1 MDKETLP
8 FALPEHIK
16 SGPAAYIQMS
26 DLARS
31 VIVQN
36 ADSLENGL
44 LRPRHSK
51 ITRLGAGVF
60 EGTLQ
65 AVKIPS
71 ALMMFGGKGLVA
83 MGGAFGEESRVSE
96 WGREM
101 IRAGAREI
109 DAKNKAIAKKS
120 GDVFGLED
128 DEKETMS
135 YAVGAGFGNM
145 ATILLAA
152 YATGGKGGAVF
163 AGAQEIAG
171 ETEKR
176 MYAARAKGEDP
187 TEISQGQAAK
197 EFAATAAYGAAAGM
211 LEKVNLGKIM
221 PFLRTSKKWY
231 VAALQSAVSEGTTEF
246 AQSLAAMGF
255 GLADGTIDFSRVPA
269 EIYGALQ
276 EGVVGGIVGGT
287 VGGAFSLK
295 NRRDVKGMFRDRLR
309 DTVPAQDLERVVDAL
324 YNASADTMAGIVV
337 KELALSEELRNKHGE
352 IYSAM
357 LDAINKTSDASG
369 AFADVSP
376 DERQDYVQ
384 QTAAMFA
391 DQVLAEANKRQ
402 VAIDDVLTGAQIV
415 FENGGIAF
423 KNRDFTLTEDGV
435 FEQAMYR
442 SKIDNVGDFY
452 DSVVKKED
460 SRPRYFSYT
469 TKSGAELSLPD
480 YIINH
485 DINGHNLT
493 RDDFETVFQ
502 NLENIEKIS
511 LSDEKTDLAKNSLLI
526 KINTPSGSYGIAVAL
541 GKNKNYIS
549 TVFRSTGKK
558 GADAWVEK
566 GNAIGPTNNPSAPL
580 GETPVS
586 VVPYGHSLKDIISEV
601 RKEINTPLEQR
612 KAVRRGMYSQAE
624 NLIRLTKDADFST
637 LPHELAH
644 FWLTEQETWANTKS
658 ASDEYVD
665 AFNQALNWLGVKDG
679 KTINRRA
686 QEQFA
691 RGYEQYLLDGNLPRT
706 PDSDILPTYQRYDR
720 WLKRVYDAM
729 NQPSKKPLTEE
740 IIRFFQSMTTG
751 SLPPT
756 VLPVAASVPERE
768 KDAEAAIEVN
778 DIFGKERDYADLR
791 KSAVEFYKKN
801 LQGKVIEK
809 DGLGAI
815 RFSNKGLKEF
825 MSFSAD
831 KDKILALSKIDEI
844 IKTGKV
850 GAEEAPKHPRKDDI
864 VAFIPISNKIF
875 VDGKVKPVE
884 VLIAKDSFGN
894 LFYDLFLD
902 NKRNRQTISQRAK
915 SLVGSA
921 ADGDIPSVNINI
933 SDSDAFVNRPSVSSP
948 TVVRSDELSG
958 AYWKP
963 AAAQEN
969 ANGKVSRAQER
980 QNRLNRLNGLLSE
993 DAVSTTYEAAHL
1005 ADASQKAVNLI
1016 ETRGIDAARKMID
1029 GEVPT
1034 EDGVLR
1040 TALMIEYEQKMLAEG
1055 NVEEYTRVLRL
1066 HTLEQTRRG
1075 QEISAE
1081 KLNQDIT
1088 NPAYWFKRVLLLR
1101 KNNLPKN
1108 IVANMPEAAS
1118 LDGRIDK
1125 FVAQTA
1131 GEAARDIAA
1140 STTDAQIDAAIER
1153 VKKKVMSATG
1163 KQLELFQDGGSVAG
1177 RAYDAV
1183 YDEIARSIEDALD
1196 IYVKPEEANRI
1207 LAKASELAGA
1217 VKKDFAENPFGN
1229 PSVETMRKIKEIKDL
1244 AASMSPTNAVSL
1256 AANSLGR
1263 ANMLLS
1269 VKSTLLNVISN
1280 AETFLTESIVRRL
1293 TLKSAAKAVDPRAVR
1308 DYLKYDLDVYNASGV
1323 MMSVVRKGEL
1333 DNPGAVFGERFMSS
1347 AGDGAFRAW
1356 TRKMEKVVFDWSLG
1370 MGDAVSKS
1378 LNFVDNANLEATKQA
1393 VSEGYTGADLRRRA
1407 TELFA
1412 DAVLY
1417 TPQTAAGARIRENS
1431 INSAEVATFTNKSR
1445 ISEFSSKIRNLMNS
1459 ASGRL
1464 RAGDLIM
1471 PFVATPANVV
1481 SLGMEYSFGAARALI
1496 PQNFS
1501 QIMRDV
1507 RTGVISNA
1515 SKDVFRSAV
1524 RNGVGLILASVLA
1537 ALIDPDDYISPFD
1550 LASQKEKDLVRF
1562 KNGVY
1567 NSIRIGGKY
1576 VSLDE
1581 FGPLASVLAGILA
1594 ARKNGSIYEKA
1605 AAFAK
1610 TALTQAG
1617 NIPGIKETSELIG
1630 WLDKAQKQDAQKTAE
1645 DFVNG
1650 AFDQLLAR
1658 TIPAVVSDAAKM
1670 LDDKERVNERGV
1682 VGAAAAKIP
1691 FARENLSAKTDLAG
1705 GRERR
1710 AENPLIVLL
1719 FGARVKT
1726 AASGLVAEEIERLS
1740 AAGQNIRLSDF
1751 TRSKEFKNLTAK
1763 GKAQA
1768 RLDFAKGFTVG
1779 GLRVKGFSEQVAD
1792 MMKSQSYGLK
1802 TDAQKSDAINGVT
1815 ERILKRL
1822 KRKYR
1827 N

>member
-1 MDKETLP
+1 MEKETLP

-83 MGGAFGEESRVSE
+83 MGGAFGEESRLSE

-187 TEISQGQAAK
+187 AEISQGQAAK

-309 DTVPAQDLERVVDAL
+309 NTVPAQDLERVVDAL
-324 YNASADTMAGIVV
+324 YNASADTMTGIVV

-369 AFADVSP
+369 AFADVSA

-558 GADAWVEK
+558 GVDAWVEK

-580 GETPVS
+580 GKTPVS

-679 KTINRRA
+679 KTIDRRA

-706 PDSDILPTYQRYDR
+706 PDSDILPTYRRYDR

-768 KDAEAAIEVN
+768 KDARENAENI
-778 DIFGKERDYADLR
+778 
-791 KSAVEFYKKN
+791 
-801 LQGKVIEK
+801 GKV
-809 DGLGAI
+809 D
-815 RFSNKGLKEF
+815 
-825 MSFSAD
+825 
-831 KDKILALSKIDEI
+831 
-844 IKTGKV
+844 V
-850 GAEEAPKHPRKDDI
+850 
-864 VAFIPISNKIF
+864 
-875 VDGKVKPVE
+875 
-884 VLIAKDSFGN
+884 
-894 LFYDLFLD
+894 
-902 NKRNRQTISQRAK
+902 
-915 SLVGSA
+915 
-921 ADGDIPSVNINI
+921 
-933 SDSDAFVNRPSVSSP
+933 RPASSP

-1016 ETRGIDAARKMID
+1016 ETRGLDAARKMID

-1140 STTDAQIDAAIER
+1140 STTGAQIDAAIER

-1280 AETFLTESIVRRL
+1280 AETFLTESLVRRL

-1393 VSEGYTGADLRRRA
+1393 VSEGYAGADLRRRA
-1407 TELFA
+1407 TELFG

-1581 FGPLASVLAGILA
+1581 FGPLASALAGILA
-1594 ARKNGSIYEKA
+1594 ARKNGSVYEKA

-1751 TRSKEFKNLTAK
+1751 TRAKEFKNLTAK

-1779 GLRVKGFSEQVAD
+1779 GLRVKGFAEQVAD

>member
-1 MDKETLP
+1 MDKENLP

-357 LDAINKTSDASG
+357 LDAANKTLDASG
-369 AFADVSP
+369 AFADVAA

-435 FEQAMYR
+435 FEQAMYA
-442 SKIDNVGDFY
+442 SKAENLHEFY
-452 DSVVKKED
+452 DIILSGKEKRPIYFQEMFDGFVLDVPSDTVRHDYNKHTLSANELSSVFEALRANKIKEAYLGDYQRYSGIPVKMSVDVNGVEYGLSFEHLHNGRNILGTVFKLTDKTWLKKREAQANPSYPD
-460 SRPRYFSYT
+460 SESRP
-469 TKSGAELSLPD
+469 L
-480 YIINH
+480 
-485 DINGHNLT
+485 
-493 RDDFETVFQ
+493 
-502 NLENIEKIS
+502 
-511 LSDEKTDLAKNSLLI
+511 
-526 KINTPSGSYGIAVAL
+526 
-541 GKNKNYIS
+541 
-549 TVFRSTGKK
+549 
-558 GADAWVEK
+558 
-566 GNAIGPTNNPSAPL
+566 
-580 GETPVS
+580 
-586 VVPYGHSLKDIISEV
+586 GHSLKDIISEV

-679 KTINRRA
+679 KTIDRRA

-706 PDSDILPTYQRYDR
+706 PDSDILPTYRRYDR

-740 IIRFFQSMTTG
+740 IVRFFQSMTTG

-768 KDAEAAIEVN
+768 KDSEAAIEVN
-778 DIFGKERDYADLR
+778 DIFGKERDYAELR

-850 GAEEAPKHPRKDDI
+850 GTEEAPKHPRKDDI

-933 SDSDAFVNRPSVSSP
+933 SDSDAFVNRSSASSP

-1140 STTDAQIDAAIER
+1140 STTGAQIDAAIER

-1163 KQLELFQDGGSVAG
+1163 KQLELFQDGKSVVG

-1269 VKSTLLNVISN
+1269 VKSALLNVLSN

-1393 VSEGYTGADLRRRA
+1393 VSEGYAGADLRRRA

-1496 PQNFS
+1496 PQNLS

-1581 FGPLASVLAGILA
+1581 FGPLASTLAGILA

-1779 GLRVKGFSEQVAD
+1779 GLRVKGFAEQVAD
-1792 MMKSQSYGLK
+1792 MMKSQSYVLK